1 MVTVF
6 LVLHLSGA
14 AVLGMTLLALIIK
27 LWRGASEAKLYI
39 RFAQL
44 IAALSSWQFASG
56 LLLVVLSP
64 GMSTLKVCSNMAL
77 YWVMVFVAEFVI
89 IRRLQQHALYEP
101 NR

>member
-1 MVTVF
+1 MTAI
-6 LVLHLSGA
+6 LLALHLSGA
-14 AVLGMTLLALIIK
+14 AALGMTLLALIIK
-27 LWRGASEAKLYI
+27 LWRGANETKLYV
-39 RFAQL
+39 RFAKL

-77 YWVMVFVAEFVI
+77 YWAMVFVAEFVI
-89 IRRLQQHALYEP
+89 IRRLQQHAVYEP